1 MSVQTLHSN
10 TPVAATFAPPPPRE
24 FPKSCRV
31 VIVGG
36 GIAGAS
42 AAYHF
47 GLAGW
52 KNVVLLEQSK
62 IASGTTWHSAGQVG
76 QLRAS
81 SAQTKVNKASAEL
94 FASLHAATGHDPGWL
109 QCGGLQLAQTE
120 ERMHQLR
127 RNAAMAA
134 VFGVA
139 AHLISAEECTKY
151 YPMLRTDD
159 LKGAI
164 YLPGDG
170 RVLPGE
176 CAVALVKG
184 AMQHGVEV
192 LDGVRVDELLVTENV
207 RGLKRIT
214 GVRTSQG
221 EIQAEWVVLAGNMW
235 MRQLGLK
242 HGIDIPV
249 YPCEHHYV
257 ITRPIPGLTRN
268 APCARDPDAG
278 LYFRALDD
286 GGLKL
291 GAFKKRSTP
300 WNIGDAVPDNF
311 AFDLL
316 PPDWPDF
323 EEPFA
328 AHCHRLRG
336 ITRDDV
342 VKFVN
347 GPEAF
352 TPDNSF
358 ILGQPYATTGLFVM
372 GGWNSA
378 GIACSGGAGKYAV
391 EWIQNGGMTMDLW
404 SADIRRFM
412 PFQNGRKFLQDRV
425 REVLGLHYQMA
436 WPGRQMET
444 ARQIRAGALYEKH
457 RGLNACFGET
467 SGWERPLWYAPA
479 GVKPVTE
486 YSFVRQNWHDV
497 VAAEVKACRE
507 NVALLDQ
514 STFAKY
520 ELQGRDALALLQR
533 LCANNIDVAVG
544 RTVYTAMLNER
555 GTFESDLTVV
565 RTGAV
570 RFYLITSTGQQRKD
584 ADWILRNI
592 PEGADVFLSDI
603 TEQIQVLSVMGPRS
617 RELLSGLTTADLS
630 NEAFPFG
637 TSREI
642 MVGSHTVRAVRIS
655 YVGELGWELH
665 VPVAQAAFLWDT
677 LMAAGAPLGLRPV
690 GNHAISAMRIEKG
703 YRAFGHE
710 LSVDETPLEAGLGF
724 AIAWQKD
731 FMGKAALLQ
740 QKAAGPRKR
749 LVSFVL
755 EDPEIILWGG
765 EPILWNGQP
774 AGYTTSAA
782 FGPTLGASMAMGYL
796 KPADQQPITAAKL
809 DQDHFAIVHLGRPH
823 TAKAMLRP
831 PYDPDSLKRNL

>member
-1 MSVQTLHSN
+1 MPVQTLHTN
-10 TPVAATFAPPPPRE
+10 TPVAAVFELPPRE
-24 FPKSCRV
+24 LPASCRV
-31 VIVGG
+31 VIVGS

-42 AAYHF
+42 VAYHF

-52 KNVVLLEQSK
+52 QDVVLLEQSK
-62 IASGTTWHSAGQVG
+62 LASGTTWHSAGQVG

-81 SAQTKVNKASAEL
+81 SAQTKINKASTEL
-94 FASLHAATGHDPGWL
+94 YASLLAATGHDAGWL
-109 QCGGLQLAQTE
+109 QCGGLQLAQTG

-127 RNAAMAA
+127 RNAAMAE
-134 VFGVA
+134 VFGVEA
-139 AHLISAEECTKY
+139 RLISAGECADY
-151 YPMLRTDD
+151 YPMLRTGD

-164 YLPGDG
+164 HLPGDG

-176 CAVALVKG
+176 CTLALARG
-184 AMQHGVEV
+184 AMQHEV
-192 LDGVRVDELLVTENV
+192 TVMDGVQAGELIVEENV
-207 RGLKRIT
+207 HGLKRIT
-214 GVRTSQG
+214 GVRTNRG
-221 EIQAEWVVLAGNMW
+221 EIRAEWVVLAGNMW
-235 MRQLGLK
+235 MRQLGLR

-257 ITRPIPGLTRN
+257 ITRPIAGVTRN
-268 APCARDPDAG
+268 SPCARDPDAG

-311 AFDLL
+311 AFSLL

-328 AHCHRLRG
+328 AHCHRLKG
-336 ITRDDV
+336 ITREDV

-352 TPDNSF
+352 TPDNHF
-358 ILGQPYATTGLFVM
+358 LMGQPYATSGLFVL

-391 EWIQNGGMTMDLW
+391 EWMQNGGMTMDLW
-404 SADIRRFM
+404 SVDIRRFM
-412 PFQNGRKFLQDRV
+412 PFHNGRKFLQDRV

-444 ARQIRAGALYEKH
+444 ARPIRAGALYEKH
-457 RGLNACFGET
+457 RNLNACFGET
-467 SGWERPLWYAPA
+467 NGWERPLWYAPP
-479 GVKPVTE
+479 GMQPVTE
-486 YSFVRQNWHDV
+486 YSFVRQNWHAT

-520 ELQGRDALALLQR
+520 DLQGRDALALLQH
-533 LCANNIDVAVG
+533 LCANNLDVPVG
-544 RTVYTAMLNER
+544 ASVYTAMLNER

-565 RTGAV
+565 RTGLR

-584 ADWILRNI
+584 ADWILRHI
-592 PEGADVFLSDI
+592 PEGAEVMLNDI
-603 TEQIQVLSVMGPRS
+603 TEQINVLSVMGPRS
-617 RELLSGLTTADLS
+617 RELLGQLTTTDLS
-630 NEAFPFG
+630 LAAFPFG

-642 MVGSHTVRAVRIS
+642 IIGSHTVRATRIS
-655 YVGELGWELH
+655 YVGESGWELH

-677 LMAAGAPLGLRPV
+677 LMTAGQPFNLRPV
-690 GNHAISAMRIEKG
+690 GNHAISTMRIEKG
-703 YRAFGHE
+703 FRAFGHE
-710 LSVDETPLEAGLGF
+710 LSTDETPLEAGLGF
-724 AIAWQKD
+724 AVAWSKD
-731 FMGKAALLQ
+731 FLGKEALLR
-740 QKAAGPRKR
+740 QKAGGLRKR
-749 LVSFVL
+749 LVSFIL
-755 EDPEIILWGG
+755 GDPEIILWGG
-765 EPILWNGQP
+765 EPILWNGRP

-782 FGPTLGASMAMGYL
+782 YSPTLGASVAMGYL
-796 KPADQQPITAAKL
+796 KAADGSAITAAGLEK
-809 DQDHFAIVHLGRPH
+809 DNFAIIHLGQAH
-823 TAKAMLRP
+823 SAKAGLRAP
-831 PYDPDSLKRNL
+831 FDSENRKRNL